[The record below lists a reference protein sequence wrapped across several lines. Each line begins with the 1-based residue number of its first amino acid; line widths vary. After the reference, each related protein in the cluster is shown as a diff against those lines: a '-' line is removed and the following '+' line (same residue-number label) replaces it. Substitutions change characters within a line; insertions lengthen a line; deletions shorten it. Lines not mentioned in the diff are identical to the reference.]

1 MQSFEW
7 QDQRGIEGTGFV
19 RALRSLLTA
28 NLPGLLPRIKEIIKQ
43 ELQLET
49 QLCIG
54 ADGISNVRIF
64 PAIKRIIAK
73 VNCFVFF
80 SEQLLQN
87 QEFVEA
93 ALQFPFDVIM
103 AAELVRMVPGFLAP
117 YLASLATRRH
127 KASKT
132 LFNVLA
138 PIVEKRLEYRRSG
151 DPVDKPVDCM
161 QWLIDTS
168 PRSNPWTV
176 ERMVGEIVAVWFS
189 SVHQPAI
196 SDCNLRLGRSLP
208 LPRICWSITTRVLDS
223 FLKEST
229 RYSSVDAIT
238 CRRKVLTPFTF
249 SNGLRVAV
257 GDWLCVPQRAMMRD
271 KRYYKEP
278 AAFDGFRFV
287 TNTHKDVKIEND
299 TRGRHSGRFTD
310 SSADWLMWGFGK
322 TVCPGRFYAS
332 SVIKLIMAEVLE
344 KYECTLFG
352 PQSSRV
358 TTWRSSTLPRSN
370 TVVSFQRRLKG

>member
-1 MQSFEW
+1 MARPYLDMNYSCFLFSHEQAFSPLKVTAIFAIGFVAVFLCSHSALQNLFKKSRISKSPSWRIKIPRYIIGLRYLFNGPATLQNAYQSAAGAPFVITTPRNLHVLISSAGLIQEFIESPPSQLSLHAVAKEMLQPKYTMQSFEW

-196 SDCNLRLGRSLP
+196 TVTFALEDLCLFPEYVGPLRQ
-208 LPRICWSITTRVLDS
+208 
-223 FLKEST
+223 EYST
-229 RYSSVDAIT
+229 V
-238 CRRKVLTPFTF
+238 F
-249 SNGLRVAV
+249 SKNPHDIAALM
-257 GDWLCVPQRAMMRD
+257 QS
-271 KRYYKEP
+271 P
-278 AAFDGFRFV
+278 AGA
-287 TNTHKDVKIEND
+287 K
-299 TRGRHSGRFTD
+299 S
-310 SSADWLMWGFGK
+310 
-322 TVCPGRFYAS
+322 
-332 SVIKLIMAEVLE
+332 
-344 KYECTLFG
+344 
-352 PQSSRV
+352 
-358 TTWRSSTLPRSN
+358 
-370 TVVSFQRRLKG
+370 